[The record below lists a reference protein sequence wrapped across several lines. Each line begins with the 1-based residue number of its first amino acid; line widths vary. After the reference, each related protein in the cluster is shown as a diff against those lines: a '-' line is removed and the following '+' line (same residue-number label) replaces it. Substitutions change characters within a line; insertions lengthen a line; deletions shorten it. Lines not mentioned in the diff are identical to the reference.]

1 MTAVGVLFA
10 GVTLGLNRSKVIGK
24 FEEEIIK
31 GRSKMKQEVAEK
43 LDDYTSRI
51 RQKIES
57 NFFEFDQLLE
67 KEGMTIMRVNKVQA
81 EIRDELSTMKANS

>member
-1 MTAVGVLFA
+1 
-10 GVTLGLNRSKVIGK
+10 
-24 FEEEIIK
+24 
-31 GRSKMKQEVAEK
+31 MKQEVAEK